1 MTVVTTLKLA
11 FRALWRNKVRSMLTM
26 LGIIFGI
33 GTVIA
38 MIASG
43 QGAKEAVA
51 DVFRS
56 MGTNLLIVTNGS
68 QRNFGAAGGAGSRSS
83 LTWTDVAA
91 LENGEVPTIRWV
103 TPVLQTKSQVS
114 SEGANWNTSVVGTKP
129 AYFSIKSWAPKEG
142 VLFDEDA
149 ANISGPKD
157 AVIGQTVATQLYA
170 GSNPIGEPI
179 MVNNKPFTVIGV
191 LEAKGQSGMGQDQ
204 DDVIIIPLKS
214 YLNSIDKS
222 GGKYIPRGQLYVSVA
237 DENDIAKA
245 EGQLKDVLREKH
257 NLQASDDDD
266 FQIRNLAEFAL
277 SQQKS
282 TDKIATLLAIVAA
295 MSLIVGG
302 IGVMN
307 IMLVSVIERTREI
320 GIRMA
325 VGAKPLDVMT
335 QFLVESLVLAAV
347 GGVLGLGFGAL
358 LAKYM
363 ASYYGWK
370 LFFPATTAA
379 VAFAV
384 AGGVGVVFGLYPAI
398 RASRLDPIT
407 ALRYET

>member
-1 MTVVTTLKLA
+1 MTVITTLKLA

-68 QRNFGAAGGAGSRSS
+68 QRSFGAAGGAGSRFS
-83 LTWTDVAA
+83 LTWADEAA

-103 TPVLQTKSQVS
+103 TPVLQTRAQVAS
-114 SEGANWNTSVVGTKP
+114 DDANWNTSVVGTKP
-129 AYFSIKSWAPKEG
+129 AYFQIKSWQAKEG
-142 VLFDEDA
+142 TLFDEDA
-149 ANISGPKD
+149 ALTGPKD

-170 GSNPIGEPI
+170 SSNPVGQTIKINSQPY
-179 MVNNKPFTVIGV
+179 TVIGV
-191 LEAKGQSGMGQDQ
+191 LGAKGQSGMGQDQ
-204 DDVIIIPLKS
+204 DDIIIIPLKT
-214 YLNSIDKS
+214 YTQKIDK
-222 GGKYIPRGQLYVSVA
+222 GQGKYIPRGQIYVSVA
-237 DENDIAKA
+237 NEGDISKA
-245 EGQLKDVLREKH
+245 EAQLTDVLREKH

-325 VGAKPLDVMT
+325 VGAKPRDVMT
-335 QFLVESLVLAAV
+335 QFLVEALVLAAV
-347 GGVLGLGFGAL
+347 GGVVGVGFGAL

-379 VAFAV
+379 IAFGV

>member
-1 MTVVTTLKLA
+1 
-11 FRALWRNKVRSMLTM
+11 M

-398 RASRLDPIT
+398 RASRLDPIE
-407 ALRYET
+407 ALRYE